1 MATPEGLIRQLK
13 SPNPEERR
21 KAALALGRV
30 RVKEAIEPLL
40 QVVRKD
46 SYNMA
51 RVAAI
56 QSLTW
61 IADPSVIP
69 VFIDVMKEEE
79 DLLVLRTLISALGSF
94 KNTMAIMPLLEILGT
109 NKDPTVVE
117 ATTDALY
124 QIADLRALAELAKYL
139 KSNNELVRSA
149 CEYALEYIA
158 KQHGYTNMN
167 ELLQKHNT
175 PTF

>member
-1 MATPEGLIRQLK
+1 MATPEALIKQLK
-13 SPNPEERR
+13 SPSPEERR

-40 QVVRKD
+40 QVVRYD
-46 SYNMA
+46 SYTMA

-69 VFIDVMKEEE
+69 VFIDVMKEES

-94 KNTMAIMPLLEILGT
+94 KNTIAIMPLLEILGT
-109 NKDPTVVE
+109 NREPAVVE
-117 ATTDALY
+117 ATTEALY
-124 QIADLRALAELAKYL
+124 NIADLGSLAELAKYL
-139 KSNNELVRSA
+139 KSSDEIVRKA

-158 KQHGYTNMN
+158 KQHGYGSMN

-175 PTF
+175 PKL